1 MATTG
6 EKERERERE
15 EEKGAQRRGGMR
27 RGCSRPPLPVGFVCV
42 RAMGGSTNPST
53 SDQFSGGEEKGI
65 VIIYAHGS

>member
-6 EKERERERE
+6 EKERERE
-15 EEKGAQRRGGMR
+15 EEKGPQRRGGMR
-27 RGCSRPPLPVGFVCV
+27 RGCSGPPPPVGFVCA
-42 RAMGGSTNPST
+42 RAIGGSTNPST